1 MMRPTARRQ
10 AARRLATAE
19 NATVYRLAAALL
31 AYPTA
36 RQRDLLPEIRE
47 AAAALP
53 SHVGHPL
60 ANVADHL
67 AGGDPTDVAAQYVAT
82 FDLKRRHSL
91 YLTYFAYGDTRKR
104 GVALVEFKAACRT
117 AGFEV
122 ISGELPDHL
131 CVVLELAAAAPEVG
145 IDLLLRHR
153 AGLEVLRLA
162 LLDARSPWAGA
173 LVAVSATL
181 PTLTGDDHDA
191 VARLAA
197 QGPPEEEVGLD
208 PFTPEMPTVGARR

>member
-1 MMRPTARRQ
+1 MLPTARRR
-10 AARRLATAE
+10 AARELATAE

-31 AYPTA
+31 AYPT
-36 RQRDLLPEIRE
+36 QQLRDLLPEIRD

-53 SHVGHPL
+53 PNLGGPLVG
-60 ANVADHL
+60 VVDHL
-67 AGGDPTDVAAQYVAT
+67 ANGSLTAVAARYVAT

-104 GVALVEFKAACRT
+104 GVALVEFKTACRT

-122 ISGELPDHL
+122 VSGELPDHL
-131 CVVLELAAAAPEVG
+131 CVVLELAAAAPEIGV
-145 IDLLLRHR
+145 DLLLRHR

-162 LLDARSPWAGA
+162 LLDDRSPWAGA

-197 QGPPEEEVGLD
+197 EGPPEEEVGLD